1 MGTSQPLSLSV
12 HAAIVTPFLYPF
24 STRFLLKYIKEGA
37 TETEILVTEHKKGPF
52 PRLHPSRTLGGL
64 VRVCVCAC
72 VRVCV
77 CVFTLYCSAV
87 FREKCRVHQGA
98 AQVSQTENSQI
109 TTTSTSVT

>member
-77 CVFTLYCSAV
+77 YLVLQCCIQGEVQSAPG
-87 FREKCRVHQGA
+87 R
-98 AQVSQTENSQI
+98 SS
-109 TTTSTSVT
+109 SVTN